1 MGKTLYVAMRF
12 EELYDDELIVP
23 FDLFCYTPLAGAKS
37 PASLPAGHGGDTDP
51 HQQPVDRL
59 RSIGISVHELRRAPF
74 HAFAVFDDETILTC
88 YGTAQKTVRRAELV
102 GNISQISGTHSLC
115 VVSDYRKEKKIGKTL
130 VIGEERLKDV
140 SDGSDLLEM
149 VSDKQ

>member
-1 MGKTLYVAMRF
+1 MSRLEG
-12 EELYDDELIVP
+12 E
-23 FDLFCYTPLAGAKS
+23 
-37 PASLPAGHGGDTDP
+37 GD
-51 HQQPVDRL
+51 
-59 RSIGISVHELRRAPF
+59 
-74 HAFAVFDDETILTC
+74 AFAVYEDETILTC

-130 VIGEERLKDV
+130 VIGEERLKHV

-149 VSDKQ
+149 VTEK